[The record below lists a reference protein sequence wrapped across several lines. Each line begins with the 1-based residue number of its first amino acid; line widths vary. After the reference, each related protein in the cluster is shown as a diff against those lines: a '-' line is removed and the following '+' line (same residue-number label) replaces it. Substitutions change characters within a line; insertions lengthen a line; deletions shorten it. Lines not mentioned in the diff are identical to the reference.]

1 MLRVGRA
8 ITQRRKTSGLWA
20 APACMATVTKTCLW
34 GGEIW
39 IYNSGAKSRRGA
51 ELASS
56 VRKVCLIW
64 AASRLPVCPNL
75 ADTPLLRAARLG
87 PRARPARPLRRSRA
101 FLLDRDVMDDPQPEG
116 LGRATRVRRVPA
128 VRALRGRKW
137 AEPSALF
144 VARRGCLQR
153 LVDHRPKW
161 RGYTERQ
168 STTRTPI
175 PRHGTLGA
183 QITQP
188 CGTDSLPRARRR
200 RLLRAGGGGPRQQAS
215 LAVHALEVPS
225 GARCRQARTRARGDR
240 PRSRCQ
246 IRVAPQRPSEC
257 TWRATK
263 CH

>member
-1 MLRVGRA
+1 MW
-8 ITQRRKTSGLWA
+8 RRCHSSFCVRFFSTA
-20 APACMATVTKTCLW
+20 TAPCCQLAGAT
-34 GGEIW
+34 
-39 IYNSGAKSRRGA
+39 
-51 ELASS
+51 
-56 VRKVCLIW
+56 
-64 AASRLPVCPNL
+64 VCPNL
-75 ADTPLLRAARLG
+75 AAPSLLRVARLG

-161 RGYTERQ
+161 RGFTERQ

-200 RLLRAGGGGPRQQAS
+200 RFLRAGGGGPRQQAS

-225 GARCRQARTRARGDR
+225 GARCRHARARARGDR

>member
-1 MLRVGRA
+1 MA
-8 ITQRRKTSGLWA
+8 ARRPRPGTPEPPTTRGLPLQEAEQVAAAARPNRRCALCRLAVWA
-20 APACMATVTKTCLW
+20 NP
-34 GGEIW
+34 
-39 IYNSGAKSRRGA
+39 
-51 ELASS
+51 
-56 VRKVCLIW
+56 
-64 AASRLPVCPNL
+64 P
-75 ADTPLLRAARLG
+75 DTPLLRAARLG
-87 PRARPARPLRRSRA
+87 PRALPARPLRRSRA

-128 VRALRGRKW
+128 VRALRGQKW
-137 AEPSALF
+137 VTACSLA

-225 GARCRQARTRARGDR
+225 GARCRHARHGHEAIDRA
-240 PRSRCQ
+240 
-246 IRVAPQRPSEC
+246 A
-257 TWRATK
+257 AAK
-263 CH
+263 

>member
-1 MLRVGRA
+1 MVGCAVRW
-8 ITQRRKTSGLWA
+8 RRGRWCVA
-20 APACMATVTKTCLW
+20 RNLW
-34 GGEIW
+34 GGCRVLRPRGPKCVGR
-39 IYNSGAKSRRGA
+39 SGSICVELRRCEG
-51 ELASS
+51 E
-56 VRKVCLIW
+56 VF
-64 AASRLPVCPNL
+64 AARAVCPNP

-87 PRARPARPLRRSRA
+87 PRAPPARPLRRSRA

-153 LVDHRPKW
+153 LVDHRLEW
-161 RGYTERQ
+161 SGCTERQ

-188 CGTDSLPRARRR
+188 CDTDSLPRARRR

-225 GARCRQARTRARGDR
+225 GARCRHARARARGDR
-240 PRSRCQ
+240 PRSHCQ
-246 IRVAPQRPSEC
+246 IRVARQRPSEC

>member
-1 MLRVGRA
+1 M
-8 ITQRRKTSGLWA
+8 RRQNMELTTLAVWA
-20 APACMATVTKTCLW
+20 NPA
-34 GGEIW
+34 
-39 IYNSGAKSRRGA
+39 N
-51 ELASS
+51 
-56 VRKVCLIW
+56 
-64 AASRLPVCPNL
+64 
-75 ADTPLLRAARLG
+75 TPLLRAARLG

-128 VRALRGRKW
+128 VRALRGQKW
-137 AEPSALF
+137 VTACSLA

-200 RLLRAGGGGPRQQAS
+200 RFLRAGGGGPRQQAS

-225 GARCRQARTRARGDR
+225 GARCRHARTRARGDR

-246 IRVAPQRPSEC
+246 IRVARSQLPEALLSALGGPPN
-257 TWRATK
+257 ATSIAS
-263 CH
+263 

>member
-1 MLRVGRA
+1 MRTPNCADALVAQRGRGPR
-8 ITQRRKTSGLWA
+8 QQQVEED
-20 APACMATVTKTCLW
+20 PV
-34 GGEIW
+34 
-39 IYNSGAKSRRGA
+39 SRRLLLCA
-51 ELASS
+51 LCS
-56 VRKVCLIW
+56 C
-64 AASRLPVCPNL
+64 AASTVWANP

-128 VRALRGRKW
+128 VRALRGQKW
-137 AEPSALF
+137 VTPSALF

-200 RLLRAGGGGPRQQAS
+200 RFLRAGGGGPRQQAS

-225 GARCRQARTRARGDR
+225 GARCRHARTRARGLNQAAVGNLG
-240 PRSRCQ
+240 P
-246 IRVAPQRPSEC
+246 
-257 TWRATK
+257 K
-263 CH
+263 

>member
-1 MLRVGRA
+1 MLRVGPIVRHRGSSKLGFGA
-8 ITQRRKTSGLWA
+8 KNDGRRRGE
-20 APACMATVTKTCLW
+20 
-34 GGEIW
+34 GGECT
-39 IYNSGAKSRRGA
+39 RRAACCGVR
-51 ELASS
+51 LARGSS
-56 VRKVCLIW
+56 ACCVGNH
-64 AASRLPVCPNL
+64 LPAVCPNL
-75 ADTPLLRAARLG
+75 ADTPLLRPARLG
-87 PRARPARPLRRSRA
+87 PRAPPARPLRRSRA

-128 VRALRGRKW
+128 VRALRGQKRVT
-137 AEPSALF
+137 ASSLA
-144 VARRGCLQR
+144 VARRGWLQR
-153 LVDHRPKW
+153 LVDHRLKW

-188 CGTDSLPRARRR
+188 CDTDSLPRARRR
-200 RLLRAGGGGPRQQAS
+200 RLLLAGGGGPRQQAS

-225 GARCRQARTRARGDR
+225 GARCRHARTRARGDR
-240 PRSRCQ
+240 PRSPCQ
-246 IRVAPQRPSEC
+246 IRVAPQWPSEC